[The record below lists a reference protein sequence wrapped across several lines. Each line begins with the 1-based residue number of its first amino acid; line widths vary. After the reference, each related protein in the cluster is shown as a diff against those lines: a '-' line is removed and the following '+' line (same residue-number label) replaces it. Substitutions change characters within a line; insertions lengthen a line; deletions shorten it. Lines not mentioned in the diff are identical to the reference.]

1 VASGFV
7 FLLFLLVLW
16 EMLARSGYLSP
27 NLFPPISTNI
37 SMFVSLL
44 TRGVL
49 AVELLNSL
57 WRVMSGLLLAIITMV
72 PLGVL
77 IGASRLC
84 RETLGPLIEFLRP
97 LPPTAVIPV
106 AMLFLGIS
114 DVMKISVILFA
125 CAFPILINTID
136 GIRGVHPVVVHT
148 ARCFQLSRF
157 ELVWKVLI
165 PAAAPQIMTG
175 IRISLPISLIVVIVS
190 EMVGSVNGIGRYIL
204 IQQRSFNVPEMYAGI
219 LLVAVVGYL
228 LNRLYLMV
236 DNRILAWHRGST
248 GNR

>member
-1 VASGFV
+1 MSPGRWSLAPLCRVASGFV
-7 FLLFLLVLW
+7 FLLFLLVMW

-44 TRGVL
+44 IDGVL

-106 AMLFLGIS
+106 AMLFLGIG
-114 DVMKISVILFA
+114 DGMKISVILF
-125 CAFPILINTID
+125 
-136 GIRGVHPVVVHT
+136 
-148 ARCFQLSRF
+148 
-157 ELVWKVLI
+157 
-165 PAAAPQIMTG
+165 
-175 IRISLPISLIVVIVS
+175 SLTP
-190 EMVGSVNGIGRYIL
+190 
-204 IQQRSFNVPEMYAGI
+204 
-219 LLVAVVGYL
+219 
-228 LNRLYLMV
+228 
-236 DNRILAWHRGST
+236 ST
-248 GNR
+248 GFAGFTQSSCIPRGASSYHDLSWFGRF